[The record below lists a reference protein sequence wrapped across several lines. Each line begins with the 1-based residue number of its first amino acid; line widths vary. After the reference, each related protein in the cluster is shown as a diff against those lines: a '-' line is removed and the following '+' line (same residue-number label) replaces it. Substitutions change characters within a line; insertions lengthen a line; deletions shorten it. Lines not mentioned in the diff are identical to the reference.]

1 MTMIER
7 LNVMRDVVRKV
18 SSCLCFGGMFLLLPM
33 MFLTTVDVV
42 GRAVWAWPIIGGL
55 EISSFMLA
63 MFVLSALAYTQQK
76 KGHVRVSMVLSRL
89 PERLQLILEAS
100 TTILSLFVI
109 AIMTWQGWALAVRE
123 TAVSDMLRIP
133 QWPFRLLVS
142 VAGFFLFLELL
153 IDLAQTGQRLFKR

>member
-1 MTMIER
+1 MIER
-7 LNVMRDVVRKV
+7 LNVMRDVIRKV

-109 AIMTWQGWALAVRE
+109 AIMTWQGWAFLRRRLVR
-123 TAVSDMLRIP
+123 
-133 QWPFRLLVS
+133 S
-142 VAGFFLFLELL
+142 VACAAGRSREKVTQSISRKTVRWLS
-153 IDLAQTGQRLFKR
+153 

>member
-1 MTMIER
+1 
-7 LNVMRDVVRKV
+7 
-18 SSCLCFGGMFLLLPM
+18 
-33 MFLTTVDVV
+33 
-42 GRAVWAWPIIGGL
+42 
-55 EISSFMLA
+55 MLA

-123 TAVSDMLRIP
+123 TAVTDMLRIP